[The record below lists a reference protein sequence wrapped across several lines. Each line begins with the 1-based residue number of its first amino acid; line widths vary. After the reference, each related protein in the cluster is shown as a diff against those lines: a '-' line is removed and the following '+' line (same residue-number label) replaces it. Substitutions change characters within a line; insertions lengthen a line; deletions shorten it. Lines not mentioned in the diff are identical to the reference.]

1 MNPLSESL
9 QRLVTEIDGWLD
21 LRCPDRALERL
32 DTLLAEP
39 RTRSIALTLR
49 IRAYVGQKRHK
60 EAVADITE
68 LRAFAAVG
76 KKGDPAA
83 EWCRTQMAAEVGG
96 MEPLADWLDLTEA
109 WCRKRMRDLP
119 AAVHCMEQLL
129 SRNGR
134 SGIGHFNLGC
144 YLALAGESE
153 RALDEV
159 TVACGINHAFR
170 DMLHDEPD
178 LDSLRDD
185 KRFQALMTGNPRT
198 GKPKTDP
205 AEAAAEADAFEDD
218 MAEGFEEDLEFDDD
232 EEGDGEFD
240 EDFDDDE
247 DEEDEED
254 DEDET
259 PPRGRADG
267 SRP

>member
-1 MNPLSESL
+1 
-9 QRLVTEIDGWLD
+9 
-21 LRCPDRALERL
+21 
-32 DTLLAEP
+32 
-39 RTRSIALTLR
+39 
-49 IRAYVGQKRHK
+49 
-60 EAVADITE
+60 
-68 LRAFAAVG
+68 
-76 KKGDPAA
+76 
-83 EWCRTQMAAEVGG
+83 
-96 MEPLADWLDLTEA
+96 
-109 WCRKRMRDLP
+109 MRDLP

-159 TVACGINHAFR
+159 TVACGIDHAFR

-185 KRFQALMTGNPRT
+185 KRFQALMTGR
-198 GKPKTDP
+198 PKTDP
-205 AEAAAEADAFEDD
+205 AVAAAEADAFEDD

-232 EEGDGEFD
+232 EEEDGEFD
-240 EDFDDDE
+240 EDFDDDDD
-247 DEEDEED
+247 DEEG
-254 DEDET
+254 DEDEDDDA